1 MSAALAALPR
11 WLAFA
16 TGGVFALVFV
26 TVPLPAEQQLWLAL
40 AGFAVILL
48 CNRRGGRR
56 MSLFLMALSALISL
70 RYIHWRLTETIA
82 PESAVQAFFMIGLL
96 LAEIY
101 AVLALLLGYF
111 QTAWPLE
118 RPPAALPED
127 PREWPTV
134 DVFIP
139 TYNESL
145 EVVKPTVLAALAM
158 DWPADKFHVWILD
171 DGRRPEFRAFAEE
184 VGCGYII
191 RPDNKGAK
199 AGNINH
205 ALSVTEGEYVAI
217 FDCDHVPTR
226 AYLQLTLGWL
236 VKDRE
241 LCMVQTPHHF
251 YSPDPFERNLA
262 RGRDVPNEGLLFYSM
277 IQPGND
283 LWNAAFFCGSCA
295 TIRRSALQQIGGVP
309 TETVTE
315 DAHCSLRMQ
324 RRGWK
329 TAYLRVPLA
338 AGLAT
343 ERLILHIGQRM
354 RWARGMLQI
363 FRIENPLLASG
374 LSLPQRLCYFAATF
388 SWMFALPR
396 VVFLTSPLAFLLFGY
411 PVIAASPLAIIAYA
425 GPHIVHAVATNSRIT
440 GKARHSFWSEIYET
454 VLALHLLPVTLA
466 TLIDPKHGK
475 FNVTDKGGLLEEG
488 YFDLRAVWPLAA
500 LFLALVL
507 GVGFGIHGLL
517 THEVGS
523 IPFQAFLLNTVW
535 ASLCLV
541 PVMAGLAV
549 GRERKQ
555 LRSRARVRA
564 VLPATLVL
572 PDGRRI
578 PARTADLSLRRAGGS
593 LRGAVPAGGQHPC
606 PRGGDQRRTPHP
618 AGRRRAGARQD
629 RSDRI
634 HPPHPGRGRGH
645 RHHRPWPGG
654 CLAGV
659 GPAPAGPSLP
669 LAVGSY
675 RLGGWGVPRH
685 LAVPPA
691 AADEGGG
698 AGAGGRHRGGGA
710 AAPGRR
716 DGGGAA
722 GGSAGWRARLGRC
735 PGHRPVGAGR

>member
-1 MSAALAALPR
+1 MGGGRLSPLG
-11 WLAFA
+11 WLALL
-16 TGGVFALVFV
+16 GGVVVAVVFV
-26 TVPLPAEQQLWLAL
+26 TVPLPAEQQVWLAL
-40 AGFAVILL
+40 AGLAVILVF
-48 CNRRGGRR
+48 NRRGGRR
-56 MSLFLMALSALISL
+56 MSLFLMALSALVSL
-70 RYIHWRLTETIA
+70 RYIHWRITETIQ
-82 PESAVQAFFMIGLL
+82 PESLLQGFFMVGLL

-101 AVLALLLGYF
+101 AVTALLLGYF

-118 RPPAALPED
+118 RPPAPLPED
-127 PREWPTV
+127 PAEWPTV

-145 EVVKPTVLAALAM
+145 DVVRPTVIAALAM
-158 DWPADKFHVWILD
+158 DWPADKFNVWILD

-184 VGCGYII
+184 IGCGYII

-205 ALSVTEGEYVAI
+205 ALSVTDGEYVAI

-262 RGRDVPNEGLLFYSM
+262 RGRDVPNEGLLFYAM
-277 IQPGND
+277 AQPGND

-295 TIRRSALQQIGGVP
+295 TIRRSALMQIGGVP

-329 TAYLRVPLA
+329 TAYLRLPLA
-338 AGLAT
+338 SGLAT
-343 ERLILHIGQRM
+343 ERLIIHIGQRM

-396 VVFLTSPLAFLLFGY
+396 VVFLTSPLAFLLFGF

-425 GPHIVHAVATNSRIT
+425 GPHIVHAVATNSRVT
-440 GKARHSFWSEIYET
+440 GGVRHSFWSEIYET
-454 VLALHLLPVTLA
+454 VLALHLLPVTIA

-475 FNVTDKGGLLEEG
+475 VKVMDKGGLLEEG
-488 YFDLRAVWPLAA
+488 YFDFRAVWPIA
-500 LFLALVL
+500 LLFVALVA
-507 GVGFGIHGLL
+507 GVASGIRGIIV
-517 THEVGS
+517 HEVGS
-523 IPFQAFLLNTVW
+523 LDFQAYLLNAIW

-555 LRSRARVRA
+555 MRGRARVA
-564 VLPATLVL
+564 AALPAALLL
-572 PDGRRI
+572 PDGRQVT
-578 PARTADLSLRRAGGS
+578 ARTADLSLSGAQVDLADPVDLSPGTEVVLEVEAAGERRA
-593 LRGAVPAGGQHPC
+593 LPA
-606 PRGGDQRRTPHP
+606 T
-618 AGRRRAGARQD
+618 
-629 RSDRI
+629 I
-634 HPPHPGRGRGH
+634 
-645 RHHRPWPGG
+645 
-654 CLAGV
+654 V
-659 GPAPAGPSLP
+659 
-669 LAVGSY
+669 
-675 RLGGWGVPRH
+675 
-685 LAVPPA
+685 
-691 AADEGGG
+691 
-698 AGAGGRHRGGGA
+698 RGGGKVA
-710 AAPGRR
+710 LLNFAPRTLEDEGAIVMTVLGRADAWLDWDKHR
-716 DGGGAA
+716 HDRPLRALVEVVQAVGGVFRGT
-722 GGSAGWRARLGRC
+722 SQFRRRVRARAAVPIAASTTGAVV
-735 PGHRPVGAGR
+735 RPRAANGTAGALALLLL

>member
-1 MSAALAALPR
+1 
-11 WLAFA
+11 
-16 TGGVFALVFV
+16 
-26 TVPLPAEQQLWLAL
+26 
-40 AGFAVILL
+40 
-48 CNRRGGRR
+48 
-56 MSLFLMALSALISL
+56 
-70 RYIHWRLTETIA
+70 
-82 PESAVQAFFMIGLL
+82 
-96 LAEIY
+96 
-101 AVLALLLGYF
+101 
-111 QTAWPLE
+111 
-118 RPPAALPED
+118 
-127 PREWPTV
+127 
-134 DVFIP
+134 
-139 TYNESL
+139 
-145 EVVKPTVLAALAM
+145 
-158 DWPADKFHVWILD
+158 
-171 DGRRPEFRAFAEE
+171 
-184 VGCGYII
+184 
-191 RPDNKGAK
+191 
-199 AGNINH
+199 
-205 ALSVTEGEYVAI
+205 
-217 FDCDHVPTR
+217 
-226 AYLQLTLGWL
+226 
-236 VKDRE
+236 
-241 LCMVQTPHHF
+241 MVQTPHHF

-295 TIRRSALQQIGGVP
+295 TIRRSALEQIGGVP

-374 LSLPQRLCYFAATF
+374 LSLPQRLRDAAATL

-396 VVFLTSPLAFLLFGY
+396 VAFSDLPACFPAVRLSGHRRLK
-411 PVIAASPLAIIAYA
+411 PLAIIAYA

-475 FNVTDKGGLLEEG
+475 FNVARRAAWPLEEG

-500 LFLALVL
+500 LFFALVL

-517 THEVGS
+517 THDVGS

-564 VLPATLVL
+564 VLPAALVL

-578 PARTADLSLRRAGGS
+578 PARTADLSLSGAQVDLSEALSLPAGSTLVLEVEACGERRALPAAAVRVQGKIAQIEFTPRTLAEEGAIATTVLGRADAWLAWDQHRQDRPFRSLWEVIASVGGVF
-593 LRGAVPAGGQHPC
+593 RGTSQFRRTRRTRAAVPVPATDTGAAARPRPAGGIAALLLAVLL
-606 PRGGDQRRTPHP
+606 GGAPGLAAGQSTAP
-618 AGRRRAGARQD
+618 AAPAAGPL
-629 RSDRI
+629 
-634 HPPHPGRGRGH
+634 PPG
-645 RHHRPWPGG
+645 
-654 CLAGV
+654 LAAALAAP
-659 GPAPAGPSLP
+659 PAPDVRHVTFTLRQLG
-669 LAVGSY
+669 
-675 RLGGWGVPRH
+675 LGGPMQ
-685 LAVPPA
+685 L
-691 AADEGGG
+691 
-698 AGAGGRHRGGGA
+698 RG
-710 AAPGRR
+710 
-716 DGGGAA
+716 DL
-722 GGSAGWRARLGRC
+722 GSAGGGVRHPRR
-735 PGHRPVGAGR
+735 